1 MSNFNTHTPLDYI
14 SVPVNFLEENAEVSN
29 KDIGALLRLA
39 YYQYRH
45 PADGNRLRGAG
56 GWAAIKW
63 AVNCAGLKAA
73 DVKREVTGL
82 WHWEEDTLIIDCL
95 QEGFHKA
102 LDKRNTLS
110 KNAQKR
116 WSGSDEKNAT
126 AMQLHSNSIASNKY
140 KDEETSISTSE
151 RVSTSISHSSENKN
165 EYTSSGRDETEE
177 REFIEQ
183 SVEEEKYKQSVEVSS
198 KQVTT
203 GEDEKNHAL
212 AVSKTEAFKR
222 WAESN
227 HNVRA
232 VDSLRTTVDGV
243 TRLIELVQDYESPS
257 ANRPDDDI
265 GF

>member
-14 SVPVNFLEENAEVSN
+14 SVPVYFLEENAELSN

-39 YYQYRH
+39 YYQHRH
-45 PADGNRLRGAG
+45 PADGNRLRGAS

-73 DVKREVTGL
+73 DVKRDVTGL

-116 WSGSDEKNAT
+116 WSGGDEKNAIG
-126 AMQLHSNSIASNKY
+126 MQLHSNSIASNKY

-151 RVSTSISHSSENKN
+151 RVSISISHSSENKS
-165 EYTSSGRDETEE
+165 EHILSGRDETKE
-177 REFIEQ
+177 REFKEQ
-183 SVEEEKYKQSVEVSS
+183 SVEEKNHKQSVEAGS
-198 KQVTT
+198 KQVIT
-203 GEDEKNHAL
+203 DEAEKRRVL
-212 AVSKTEAFKR
+212 AVSETVAFKQ

-227 HNVRA
+227 RNVRT
-232 VDSLRTTVDGV
+232 VDALRTSEDGIN
-243 TRLIELVQDYESPS
+243 RLVELVRDYENP
-257 ANRPDDDI
+257 ADDTPDDGI
-265 GF
+265 SF